1 MSSNDEDKEFDFVI
15 WSGLLPD
22 LEQASSHKNEEQVKL
37 FIINL
42 PMYVCKAYVLLI
54 LHLHLYRYLMTLT
67 ESSLSLP
74 KPIH

>member
-1 MSSNDEDKEFDFVI
+1 MYTNPKLSKFNFTSCTYNTQEVKKVNNRIRLSSNDEDKEFDFVI

-42 PMYVCKAYVLLI
+42 PMYV
-54 LHLHLYRYLMTLT
+54 
-67 ESSLSLP
+67 
-74 KPIH
+74 